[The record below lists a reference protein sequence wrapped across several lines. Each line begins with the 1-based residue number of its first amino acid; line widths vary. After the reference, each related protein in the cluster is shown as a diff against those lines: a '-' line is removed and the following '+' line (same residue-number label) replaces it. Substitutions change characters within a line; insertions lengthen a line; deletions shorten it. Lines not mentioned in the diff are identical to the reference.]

1 MHSPLGLL
9 VGTVEKFF
17 QVVDVLVN
25 DEDDVRTIAAVAAV
39 WATFGGKLFP
49 TEAGATVTA
58 IAGFGVYSD
67 MIDKH
72 GKLSSLAN
80 RVTDSTI
87 RSRRETELIA
97 E

>member
-1 MHSPLGLL
+1 
-9 VGTVEKFF
+9 
-17 QVVDVLVN
+17 
-25 DEDDVRTIAAVAAV
+25 
-39 WATFGGKLFP
+39 
-49 TEAGATVTA
+49 VTA
-58 IAGFGVYSD
+58 IAGFGVNSD